1 MSTTPSKVHAVV
13 CSSRYPHAADVF
25 RPHAFFA
32 AKRAPN
38 KSALEVGTDV
48 IALCSLSSLR
58 KKKEAAAWQKAATFL
73 LNYVARHIV
82 LLFSFR
88 V

>member
-1 MSTTPSKVHAVV
+1 MYFGRMHSARQKG
-13 CSSRYPHAADVF
+13 
-25 RPHAFFA
+25 RP
-32 AKRAPN
+32 
-38 KSALEVGTDV
+38 
-48 IALCSLSSLR
+48 ISLR
-58 KKKEAAAWQKAATFL
+58 WKLAPTLLPSVLSRSCAKKEAAAWQKAVTFL